1 MRHVQISG
9 RADGPEKGRRP
20 AGRGRK
26 GREGRKAQGREKAA
40 RAAKKQAEKAKPA
53 AKDAKEAKEPKEPKP
68 DARPAEPHHDEELAA
83 AFVPLDEIVE
93 KVREII
99 DFDSD
104 EDGYM
109 PLSQIGIMLGRL
121 YADFDSRNYGFSKLH
136 KLIEHTGAFETKYE
150 QLENGSK
157 NLVVRNK

>member
-1 MRHVQISG
+1 MAEQRYCVHHAGAFG
-9 RADGPEKGRRP
+9 RNAFVDVYKR
-20 AGRGRK
+20 
-26 GREGRKAQGREKAA
+26 Q
-40 RAAKKQAEKAKPA
+40 
-53 AKDAKEAKEPKEPKP
+53 
-68 DARPAEPHHDEELAA
+68 EPHHDEELAA

-109 PLSQIGIMLGRL
+109 PLSQIGVMLGRL

-136 KLIEHTGAFETKYE
+136 KLIDHTGAFETKYE

>member
-1 MRHVQISG
+1 MTIDELLDVM
-9 RADGPEKGRRP
+9 DDTLE
-20 AGRGRK
+20 
-26 GREGRKAQGREKAA
+26 
-40 RAAKKQAEKAKPA
+40 
-53 AKDAKEAKEPKEPKP
+53 EATNLPFTGGKRVV
-68 DARPAEPHHDEELAA
+68 D
-83 AFVPLDEIVE
+83 VE

>member
-1 MRHVQISG
+1 M
-9 RADGPEKGRRP
+9 
-20 AGRGRK
+20 
-26 GREGRKAQGREKAA
+26 
-40 RAAKKQAEKAKPA
+40 
-53 AKDAKEAKEPKEPKP
+53 
-68 DARPAEPHHDEELAA
+68 
-83 AFVPLDEIVE
+83 PLDEIVE

-109 PLSQIGIMLGRL
+109 PLSQIGVMLGRL

-136 KLIEHTGAFETKYE
+136 KLIDHTGAFETRYE